1 MKDVIEGLALL
12 VLSLIAIW
20 GAWQVPQAA
29 PGETWAGLVPFGAA
43 LALFGLSLFLVT
55 GGLRSV
61 SHGSGFDD
69 QQTSTTGTR
78 EILTLFLI
86 ALVYQQ
92 SFRWFGYVLPTAIVA
107 PVVLYMFGVRN
118 KVGLTA
124 SVFLC
129 PLVFHII
136 FFELLGVFPP
146 YGEVFDL
153 LDAIRG

>member
-1 MKDVIEGLALL
+1 MKDMIEGLALL
-12 VLSLIAIW
+12 LLSLVALW

-43 LALFGLSLFLVT
+43 LALLGLSLLLVA
-55 GGLRSV
+55 GGLRTASN
-61 SHGSGFDD
+61 GQEIDN
-69 QQTSTTGTR
+69 QQSAATGTR

-86 ALVYQQ
+86 ALIYQQ
-92 SFRWFGYVLPTAIVA
+92 SFRWFGYLLPTAIAA
-107 PVVLYMFGVRN
+107 PVVLYLFGVRN
-118 KVGLTA
+118 RAGLVA
-124 SVFLC
+124 SVILC

-153 LDAIRG
+153 LDVIRG